1 MENLS
6 SVSYSLRL
14 SVLLESWK
22 EWGSGKWCS
31 GSVLS
36 SSSKFSLRA
45 YLPWPDLPVTHT
57 GFWDPPPF
65 RLLY

>member
-1 MENLS
+1 MKLSEKLKLVPFSRSRVKTGAPQMENLS

-36 SSSKFSLRA
+36 RTTLN
-45 YLPWPDLPVTHT
+45 
-57 GFWDPPPF
+57 
-65 RLLY
+65 

>member
-14 SVLLESWK
+14 SVLLESLK
-22 EWGSGKWCS
+22 ECGSGKWCS

-36 SSSKFSLRA
+36 RTTLNLVSNDDSM
-45 YLPWPDLPVTHT
+45 DM
-57 GFWDPPPF
+57 
-65 RLLY
+65 